1 MRGWARLGLIVGLL
15 GSSLAAPGAVD
26 AQALGPVYLVEAGDT
41 LWGIAV
47 KFGLEVNELAAAND
61 MSVNDALS
69 VGRELAI
76 PGFDGISGVLATRP
90 IAFGETLRSISLR
103 HGLDPA
109 TLARLN
115 RVVNPERLFAGQDI
129 IYPQGQGDGLL
140 LTEAAPILA
149 ARDETDIERSMG
161 TGLST
166 WTLRA
171 INDRGTRMW
180 TVPGEPIIVPLA
192 GRPTTGLPAALQDMR
207 VDPLPAR
214 QGRAAEV
221 EVSLMPPEVVEG
233 MLGPWVLNFEPTEG
247 GRWVALQGIHA
258 MAEPGMIDLTLRVS
272 PGGGGEVFSFSQPV
286 YLASGDY
293 GFDPVLNVPDETI
306 DPATTQ
312 PENERVAA
320 VVAPVTPERLWDGPF
335 VFPAGYTESF
345 PSRFG
350 ARRNYNGLG
359 YNYYHTGLDFYG
371 GTGTVITAP
380 ARGRVVFADALTVR
394 GKTIIVDHGWGV
406 YSAFLHQS
414 EILVAPGDIVEQG
427 QTIGL
432 VGATGRVTGPH
443 LHWEVWVGGVPVD
456 PQRWVERAYP

>member
-1 MRGWARLGLIVGLL
+1 MRGWARLALILGLL
-15 GSSLAAPGAVD
+15 GSSLAAPGSVH
-26 AQALGPVYLVEAGDT
+26 AQAQGPVYVVEAGDT
-41 LWGIAV
+41 LWGIAIM
-47 KFGLEVNELAAAND
+47 FGLDATELAAAND
-61 MSVNDALS
+61 MSVNDALA
-69 VGRELAI
+69 VGRELTI

-103 HGLDPA
+103 HGLVPA
-109 TLARLN
+109 TMARLN
-115 RVVNPERLFAGQDI
+115 RVVNPERLFIGQDI

-149 ARDETDIERSMG
+149 DRGETDIERSMR

-171 INDRGTRMW
+171 INERGARMW
-180 TVPGEPIIVPLA
+180 TVPGEPITVPLA
-192 GRPTTGLPAALQDMR
+192 GRPTTGLLEALQDVR
-207 VDPLPAR
+207 VDPLPPR
-214 QGRAAEV
+214 QGRASEV
-221 EVSLMPPEVVEG
+221 EVSLTLPEAVEG
-233 MLGPWVLNFEPTEG
+233 MLGPWVLNFEPIEE

-272 PGGGGEVFSFSQPV
+272 PGGDGEVFEFSQPV

-306 DPATTQ
+306 DPAMTQ

-320 VVAPVTPERLWDGPF
+320 VVAPVTPEQLWDGPF
-335 VFPAGYTESF
+335 GFPAGYTESF

-350 ARRNYNGLG
+350 ARRNYNGTG
-359 YNYYHTGLDFYG
+359 YNYYHAGLDFYG
-371 GTGTVITAP
+371 GTGTAITAP
-380 ARGRVVFADALTVR
+380 ASGRVVFADTLTVR
-394 GKTIIVDHGWGV
+394 GKTTIVDHGWGV
-406 YSAFLHQS
+406 YTAYLHQS
-414 EILVAPGDIVEQG
+414 EILVSPGDIVEQG
-427 QTIGL
+427 QTIGH

-456 PQRWVERAYP
+456 PQAWVERAYP